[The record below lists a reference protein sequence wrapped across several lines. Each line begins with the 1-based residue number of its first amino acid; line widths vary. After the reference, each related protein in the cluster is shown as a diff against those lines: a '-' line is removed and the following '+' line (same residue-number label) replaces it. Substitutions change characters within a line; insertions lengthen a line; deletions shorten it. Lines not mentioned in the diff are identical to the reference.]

1 MKSKQIKIALLA
13 GCIASAMASNLAQA
27 SHFRGAAIVPQV
39 DSTGML
45 TIDAKTFWR
54 FNSTLS
60 NRVDLLN
67 ISGPGL
73 NTVINNDS
81 RTTDT
86 SDVRR
91 LESNQVFSTQLPGAG
106 LYTLSWGS
114 GSWVSGVPNADG
126 SYGTTSTI
134 FWDGQSANAPIIFD
148 LENIQQE
155 VVRGVAYSDNL
166 DAVGNG
172 LTYDD
177 THLSIG
183 MFSQANGYSID
194 ASGQINMSSAT
205 TSGILDNASNIGAD
219 RAFSGEINAADGSSI
234 EFVWLFDAVSTA
246 SNNAP
251 SITDLVINAL
261 VGDVIDETL
270 VVTDPDGDPITV
282 SFNSIFGPGGIIP
295 GNSTFDPSTWNFMW
309 DTTGFGVGSYV
320 ATFNA
325 SDGSLTDQGTI
336 RINLTTGGNPPPPPP
351 PNPAPAPA
359 SALLL
364 GIGLLGL
371 VGLRRKKRQ

>member
-1 MKSKQIKIALLA
+1 MKSKQVKITLLA
-13 GCIASAMASNLAQA
+13 ACVASAFVSSVAQA
-27 SHFRGAAIVPQV
+27 SHFRGAALVPSV
-39 DSTGML
+39 NASGLL
-45 TIDAKTFWR
+45 TIDSKSFWR
-54 FNSTLS
+54 KSAADGTGSIFVSG
-60 NRVDLLN
+60 VGY
-67 ISGPGL
+67 ISQM
-73 NTVINNDS
+73 S
-81 RTTDT
+81 R
-86 SDVRR
+86 SDDGSDIRR
-91 LESNQVFSTQLPGAG
+91 DEVNQVYQVQLPGAG
-106 LYTLSWGS
+106 LYTMSWES
-114 GSWVSGVPNADG
+114 GSWVYGVPNASGDF
-126 SYGTTSTI
+126 GTTSTI
-134 FWDGQSANAPIIFD
+134 FWDGQTANAPIIFD

-155 VVRGVAYSDNL
+155 VVRNVAYSDNL
-166 DAVGNG
+166 DAVGNN

-177 THLSIG
+177 THLSSG
-183 MFSQANGYSID
+183 MSSQAPGYSID
-194 ASGQINMSSAT
+194 ASGQINMSAAT
-205 TSGILDNASNIGAD
+205 TNAIADNGSNSGAD
-219 RAFSGEINAADGSSI
+219 VAFSGKINSTDGSNV
-234 EFVWLFDAVSTA
+234 EFTWLFDAVSTA

-270 VVTDPDGDPITV
+270 VVTDIDGDPVTV

-295 GNSTFDPSTWNFMW
+295 GNSTFDPLSLNFMW

-364 GIGLLGL
+364 GLGLLGL